1 MDTRQRSQRQ
11 WTTQK
16 RLCPRWLL
24 VKPLQ
29 LGVKHRFQN
38 HRRHR
43 SEAFLRK
50 GEAHDVLHIAEENA
64 AENVLTC
71 WRHMFK
77 METTSC
83 PSCEKS
89 WWTRGG
95 VRQGTCELEKDLFQ
109 VAECD
114 YEKVAD
120 TPEEALS
127 PMASG
132 KLPWMVGVKHR
143 HIGFTTLVGVNT
155 QHSPRPKD
163 PSS

>member
-1 MDTRQRSQRQ
+1 
-11 WTTQK
+11 
-16 RLCPRWLL
+16 
-24 VKPLQ
+24 
-29 LGVKHRFQN
+29 
-38 HRRHR
+38 
-43 SEAFLRK
+43 
-50 GEAHDVLHIAEENA
+50 VLHIAEENA

-77 METTSC
+77 MEITSC

-120 TPEEALS
+120 NPEEALS

-143 HIGFTTLVGVNT
+143 HIGFPT
-155 QHSPRPKD
+155 HSKHTAQPEAKRPQFMKLLMD
-163 PSS
+163 GEHILIKMVQLAVLTS